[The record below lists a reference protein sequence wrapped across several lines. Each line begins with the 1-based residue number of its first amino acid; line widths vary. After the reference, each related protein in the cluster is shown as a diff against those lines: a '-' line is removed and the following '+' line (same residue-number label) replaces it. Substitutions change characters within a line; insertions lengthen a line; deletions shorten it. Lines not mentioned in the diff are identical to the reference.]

1 MQTQKET
8 PCIRCGKE
16 RIFKR
21 KWKEVFAKG
30 SIITYV
36 ETVCPDP
43 KCQKI
48 VDADFAAKRE
58 RRMRQESNQKGIKIS
73 NAATSPKPA

>member
-1 MQTQKET
+1 MLQTQKET

-21 KWKEVFAKG
+21 KWKEVGKG
-30 SIITYV
+30 AVITHV

-43 KCQKI
+43 SCQKI
-48 VDADFAAKRE
+48 VDEDFAAKRE
-58 RRMRQESNQKGIKIS
+58 RRMRLENNGRGIKIS
-73 NAATSPKPA
+73 Q